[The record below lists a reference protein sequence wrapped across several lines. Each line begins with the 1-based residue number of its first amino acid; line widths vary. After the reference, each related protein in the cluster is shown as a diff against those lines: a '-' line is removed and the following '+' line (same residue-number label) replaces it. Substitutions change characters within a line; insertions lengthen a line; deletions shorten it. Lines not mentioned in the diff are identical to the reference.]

1 MGTGNIRL
9 SLPSQIPSCCL
20 HFHFLSVRTNTN
32 KAELNVHCA
41 FYIFALSYFSRIIF
55 LYFGIVNFY
64 KLPQHGLFLIYPL
77 VSLNVDVGKGTNR
90 WFYNS
95 NMNARSFPGQ
105 GIRQGTKL

>member
-32 KAELNVHCA
+32 KAEFNVHCA
-41 FYIFALSYFSRIIF
+41 FYIFALLYFSRIIF

-64 KLPQHGLFLIYPL
+64 KLPHIPPCIIE
-77 VSLNVDVGKGTNR
+77 SVG
-90 WFYNS
+90 
-95 NMNARSFPGQ
+95 
-105 GIRQGTKL
+105 RQGHKQMVL